1 MLIPEDVISGDNPVL
16 IKLPKGDAKLVRLK
30 TGAHIV
36 PEIRLGKVKVPTKAL
51 IGQKYGSTFTYSST
65 SREWIR
71 TQKSELQGAFYES
84 ENDSSESGEESTATV
99 PSNEIATE
107 TMQVDDHLGHSRA
120 TESAFKNEAFLS
132 KTKFSQEKY
141 LRKKH
146 EKFAKEIIVLKPSL
160 NEFCDLNT
168 VTIRGD
174 LLGSLV
180 RFSGARQGSVVA
192 VVDDEA
198 GILTTALTQRL
209 CEVDRFVLGR
219 NTGQERAQ
227 HIFGVEKAHNLK
239 VYRNMDEATR
249 LYDSIV
255 VVHNGTTECD
265 LGDIFQKLSPKLK
278 LGCTIAFYCRNI
290 EPLFSI
296 LYSLRKSPEDSQAN
310 RFINVQLTEQ
320 MCREIEI
327 VKDRTHPIM
336 QQSVYLFQGFI
347 LSAIKVSNKVADE
360 KLS

>member
-16 IKLPKGDAKLVRLK
+16 VKLPKGDAKLVRLK
-30 TGAHIV
+30 AGAQFIT
-36 PEIRLGKVKVPTKAL
+36 EIRLGKVKVPTKAL

-65 SREWIR
+65 SREWTR
-71 TQKSELQGAFYES
+71 TQKSELQGVFHES
-84 ENDSSESGEESTATV
+84 DSESPEPVEESSEMIF
-99 PSNEIATE
+99 SNESAIE
-107 TMQVDDHLGHSRA
+107 TMKVDDHLGHSRA

-146 EKFAKEIIVLKPSL
+146 EKFAKEITVLKPSL

-192 VVDDEA
+192 VVDDGA

-209 CEVDRFVLGR
+209 CEVDRFVFGR

-227 HIFGVEKAHNLK
+227 HIFGVEKADNLK

-249 LYDSIV
+249 FYDSVV
-255 VVHNGTTECD
+255 VVHNGTAECD

-278 LGCTIAFYCRNI
+278 LGGNIAFYCRNI

-296 LYSLRKSPEDSQAN
+296 LYDLRKSPEDVQAN

-320 MCREIEI
+320 LCREIEI

-347 LSAIKVSNKVADE
+347 LSAIKVSNQMAYIE
-360 KLS
+360 